1 RAMPLRTRH
10 TMLVM
15 KRHEAIPPSSSFKL
29 SSIDNAPD
37 HSSMIERTSD
47 SSTFLYRNGR
57 RTASSSRRARRLFGF
72 RSNTFTPMKFIF
84 SITTLLVAASLA
96 HAQVVVID
104 PTAIAHNQAN
114 HVVDL
119 AKYVE
124 IVNNQIRQINTMT
137 QELQQV
143 TAYVTAFGD
152 PAKLVNIVGANQ
164 LIGSLQQ
171 TGVGQTLTPLQRSA
185 NGLRALQYN
194 GNGLYQSLGQT
205 FTTPS
210 GNQVPRLEDLY
221 RKYGAIQD
229 DSRNFQSVTTDVL
242 ARRANLRN
250 QIASTTTQLQAAT
263 TDAETQ
269 KLTGVLVGS
278 NAELATVDHEIDN
291 AAGQVLTQDA
301 ENRADK
307 ERDDQARREE
317 RQAQTE
323 ESFRRYGEVF
333 QLETTPPTFPDGR

>member
-1 RAMPLRTRH
+1 
-10 TMLVM
+10 
-15 KRHEAIPPSSSFKL
+15 
-29 SSIDNAPD
+29 
-37 HSSMIERTSD
+37 
-47 SSTFLYRNGR
+47 
-57 RTASSSRRARRLFGF
+57 
-72 RSNTFTPMKFIF
+72 MKFIV

-96 HAQVVVID
+96 NAQVVVID

-124 IVNNQIRQINTMT
+124 MVNNQIRQINTMT

-143 TAYVTAFGD
+143 TAYVKAFGD
-152 PAKLVNIVGANQ
+152 PSKLLNIVGANQ

-171 TGVGQTLTPLQRSA
+171 TGVGQTLTQLQRSA
-185 NGLRALQYN
+185 NGLQALQYN

-210 GNQVPRLEDLY
+210 GAQVPRLEDLY

-269 KLTGVLVGS
+269 KLTGVLVGY

-333 QLETTPPTFPDGR
+333 QLETTAPTFPNGR

>member
-1 RAMPLRTRH
+1 
-10 TMLVM
+10 
-15 KRHEAIPPSSSFKL
+15 
-29 SSIDNAPD
+29 
-37 HSSMIERTSD
+37 
-47 SSTFLYRNGR
+47 
-57 RTASSSRRARRLFGF
+57 
-72 RSNTFTPMKFIF
+72 MKFIV

-96 HAQVVVID
+96 NAQVVVID

-124 IVNNQIRQINTMT
+124 MVNNQIRQINTMT

-143 TAYVTAFGD
+143 TAYVKAFGD
-152 PAKLVNIVGANQ
+152 PSKLLNIVGANQ

-171 TGVGQTLTPLQRSA
+171 TGVGQTLPQLQRSA
-185 NGLRALQYN
+185 NGLQALQYN
-194 GNGLYQSLGQT
+194 GNGLYQSVAQT

-210 GNQVPRLEDLY
+210 GAQVPRLEDLY

-250 QIASTTTQLQAAT
+250 QIASTTTQLQAAS

-269 KLTGVLVGS
+269 KLTGVLVGY

-317 RQAQTE
+317 RQAQIE

-333 QLETTPPTFPDGR
+333 QLETTPPTFPGGR

>member
-1 RAMPLRTRH
+1 MRLTKYLVSIALYLSAAPLVT
-10 TMLVM
+10 
-15 KRHEAIPPSSSFKL
+15 
-29 SSIDNAPD
+29 
-37 HSSMIERTSD
+37 
-47 SSTFLYRNGR
+47 
-57 RTASSSRRARRLFGF
+57 
-72 RSNTFTPMKFIF
+72 
-84 SITTLLVAASLA
+84 
-96 HAQVVVID
+96 AQVVVID

-114 HVVDL
+114 HIVDL

-124 IVNNQIRQINTMT
+124 MVNNQLKQITTMT

-143 TAYVTAFGD
+143 TAYVKAFGD
-152 PAKLVNIVGANQ
+152 PSSLLNITGANQ
-164 LIGSLQQ
+164 LISNLKQ
-171 TGVGQTLTPLQRSA
+171 TGVGQTIGQLQQVA
-185 NGLRALQYN
+185 NGLQALQYT
-194 GNGLYQSLGQT
+194 GNGLYTNLGST
-205 FTTPS
+205 FTTP
-210 GNQVPRLEDLY
+210 GGLRLPRAEELY
-221 RKYGAIQD
+221 RKYGAIQQ
-229 DSRNFQSVTTDVL
+229 SSQNFQGVTTDVL

-269 KLTGVLVGS
+269 KLTGVLVGY

>member
-1 RAMPLRTRH
+1 MRLTKYLVSIALYLSAAPLVT
-10 TMLVM
+10 
-15 KRHEAIPPSSSFKL
+15 
-29 SSIDNAPD
+29 
-37 HSSMIERTSD
+37 
-47 SSTFLYRNGR
+47 
-57 RTASSSRRARRLFGF
+57 
-72 RSNTFTPMKFIF
+72 
-84 SITTLLVAASLA
+84 
-96 HAQVVVID
+96 AQVVVID

-114 HVVDL
+114 HIVDL

-124 IVNNQIRQINTMT
+124 MVNNQLKQITTMT

-143 TAYVTAFGD
+143 TAYVKAFGD
-152 PAKLVNIVGANQ
+152 PSSLLNITGANQ
-164 LIGSLQQ
+164 LISSLKQ
-171 TGVGQTLTPLQRSA
+171 TGVGQTIGQLQQVA
-185 NGLRALQYN
+185 NGLQALQYT
-194 GNGLYQSLGQT
+194 GNGLYTNLGST
-205 FTTPS
+205 FTTP
-210 GNQVPRLEDLY
+210 GGLRLPRAEELY
-221 RKYGAIQD
+221 RKYGAIQQ
-229 DSRNFQSVTTDVL
+229 SSQNFQGVTTDVL

-269 KLTGVLVGS
+269 KLTGVLVGY

-333 QLETTPPTFPDGR
+333 QLETTPPTFPGGR

>member
-1 RAMPLRTRH
+1 
-10 TMLVM
+10 
-15 KRHEAIPPSSSFKL
+15 
-29 SSIDNAPD
+29 
-37 HSSMIERTSD
+37 
-47 SSTFLYRNGR
+47 
-57 RTASSSRRARRLFGF
+57 
-72 RSNTFTPMKFIF
+72 MKFTF
-84 SITTLLVAASLA
+84 SITTLLVAASVA
-96 HAQVVVID
+96 NAQVVVID

-124 IVNNQIRQINTMT
+124 MVNNQIRQINTMT

-143 TAYVTAFGD
+143 TAYVKAFGD
-152 PAKLVNIVGANQ
+152 PSKLLNIVGANQ

-171 TGVGQTLTPLQRSA
+171 TGVGQTLTQLQRSA
-185 NGLRALQYN
+185 NGLQALQYN

-210 GNQVPRLEDLY
+210 GAQVPRLEDLY

-269 KLTGVLVGS
+269 KLTGVLVGY

-317 RQAQTE
+317 RQAQIE

>member
-1 RAMPLRTRH
+1 
-10 TMLVM
+10 
-15 KRHEAIPPSSSFKL
+15 
-29 SSIDNAPD
+29 
-37 HSSMIERTSD
+37 
-47 SSTFLYRNGR
+47 
-57 RTASSSRRARRLFGF
+57 
-72 RSNTFTPMKFIF
+72 MKFIV

-96 HAQVVVID
+96 NAQVVVID

-124 IVNNQIRQINTMT
+124 MVNNQIRQINTMT

-143 TAYVTAFGD
+143 TAYVKAFGD
-152 PAKLVNIVGANQ
+152 PSKLLNIVGANQ

-171 TGVGQTLTPLQRSA
+171 AGVGQTLTQLQRSA
-185 NGLRALQYN
+185 NGLQALQYN

-210 GNQVPRLEDLY
+210 GAQVPRLEDLY

-269 KLTGVLVGS
+269 KLTGVIVGY

-333 QLETTPPTFPDGR
+333 QLETTPPTFPGGR